1 MISLNWILHESI
13 DIVFQNQQVKNTLWE
28 GGVRGSGF
36 LWSANLQ
43 KRHRVA
49 TQLMN
54 IQDWL
59 PTLFSVAGIFKK
71 RTYFLI
77 CVHSNVH
84 TMHSLSFSNVFRKK
98 V

>member
-1 MISLNWILHESI
+1 MISLNWILVLHKST
-13 DIVFQNQQVKNTLWE
+13 DIFQNQQVKNTLWE

-43 KRHRVA
+43 RRHRVA

-59 PTLFSVAGIFKK
+59 PTLYSVAGIF
-71 RTYFLI
+71 
-77 CVHSNVH
+77 
-84 TMHSLSFSNVFRKK
+84 
-98 V
+98 